1 MKTSCEFRFGFW
13 DVTARQDASFDESQ
27 NQEFAD
33 IADINIDGGIS
44 FPNVATSEPG
54 FGWSLDGTK
63 ELLPMDASS
72 FTWGWWST
80 ELSSADKS
88 FLNPPE
94 VIINFYDDEL
104 APTVHS
110 SAGITLEF
118 YATLPDVVN
127 IKWYDIDNLLIENQ
141 DFTPI
146 SFSYFCKKQVN
157 DYAKV
162 VITIP
167 SMKHPDRYLRVVGI
181 IFGALM
187 VLADAQV
194 QKAVLTEELSIAAL
208 TVPIN
213 LLEFSF
219 YTDDVDFSLL
229 DPQGAYSLFQW
240 KQEIKAYK
248 TINGVRTY
256 LGPYYLK
263 EAEGAV
269 DAVTQLSCVCILG
282 ILDAAEYK
290 GGIYNE
296 KPLEDL
302 ISEILTPEDV
312 AFDIDVAF
320 SGVTISGYL
329 PICNKRYAIQNIAFA
344 IGCIVDV
351 TRADKVSFHSA
362 AAAVSNAILPER
374 KIVGHK
380 ISLED
385 LITQVDITA
394 HEYSLETE
402 LKELHKATYQAGAH
416 VVKFTGP
423 VSATAITGATLTT
436 AHPNY
441 CVINVVSA
449 GEVVISGYGYVDA
462 PTIHTVTLDGLL
474 PAGAR
479 GGSKSITTATLV
491 DPSKAP
497 TVAEMLYQYYQKR
510 YIDEG
515 SLIPGDEKLAVK
527 CEIET
532 MGGKKLTGHVER
544 IVTDLSGGS
553 LQSIK
558 IRGQ

>member
-13 DVTARQDASFDESQ
+13 DVAARADASFAESQ

-44 FPNVATSEPG
+44 FPNVATSETN
-54 FGWSLDGTK
+54 FGWPLDGTK
-63 ELLPMDASS
+63 KLLPMDADTL
-72 FTWGWWST
+72 TWGWWST
-80 ELSSADKS
+80 ELSRADKS

-94 VIINFYDDEL
+94 VIISFYDDES
-104 APTVHS
+104 APTLHS
-110 SAGITLEF
+110 SAGVTLEF
-118 YATLPDVVN
+118 YATLPEAVN
-127 IKWYDIDNLLIENQ
+127 IKWYDVDDLLIENQ
-141 DFTPI
+141 DFTPV

-162 VITIP
+162 IITVP
-167 SMKHPDRYLRVVGI
+167 SMKYPDRYLRVIGI

-248 TINGVRTY
+248 TIDGTRTY

-263 EAEGAV
+263 EAEGTV

-282 ILDAAEYK
+282 ILDATEYK
-290 GGIYNE
+290 GGIYDE
-296 KPLEDL
+296 KPLGDL
-302 ISEILTPEDV
+302 VVEILTPEEIS
-312 AFDIDVAF
+312 FEIDVAF

-329 PICNKRYAIQNIAFA
+329 PICTKRYALQNIAFA
-344 IGCIVDV
+344 IGGIVDA
-351 TRADKVSFHSA
+351 TRADKVSLYPA
-362 AAAVSNAILPER
+362 ADVVTNTILPAR

-402 LKELHKATYQAGAH
+402 LKELHKATYQPGTH
-416 VVKFTGP
+416 VVKFTAP
-423 VSATAITGATLTT
+423 VSATAITGGTLTT
-436 AHPNY
+436 VHPNY
-441 CVINVVSA
+441 CVIGVVSA
-449 GEVVISGYGYVDA
+449 GEVVISGYDYVDA
-462 PTIHTVTLDGLL
+462 PTIHTASLDGPI

-491 DPSKAP
+491 DPTKAP
-497 TVAEMLYQYYQKR
+497 AVAERIYQYYQKR

-515 SLIPGDEKLAVK
+515 SLLPGDERLAELA
-527 CEIET
+527 EIET
-532 MGGKKLTGHVER
+532 MGGKKLTGHIER